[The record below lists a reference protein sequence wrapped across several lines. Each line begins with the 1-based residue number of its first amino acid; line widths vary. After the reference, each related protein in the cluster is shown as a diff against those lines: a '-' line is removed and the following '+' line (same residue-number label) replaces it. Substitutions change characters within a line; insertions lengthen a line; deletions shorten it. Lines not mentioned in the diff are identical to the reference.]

1 MPHRNID
8 AADFDAADL
17 EARVRALEAQCD
29 ALRHDQDVLALGLSH
44 DLRSPLR
51 AIESFSY
58 LLEQRAEQLDD
69 QARDH
74 LRRIREASARVARLV
89 SRLNT
94 YLQAGSAPLDKTDVD
109 LPLLADWC
117 IAELRD
123 ADPQRE
129 PDIGIKLAPG
139 LQVRGDERLLR
150 TVLKELL
157 HNAWTYAAGDRPAR
171 IRIEGER
178 ADDGVHL
185 RIRDDGIGFDS
196 AVATKLG
203 EPFQRL
209 HVATH
214 SEGTGL
220 GIAIATRIVERHG
233 GTLRIE
239 GREGAGTVAH
249 LVLPT

>member
-1 MPHRNID
+1 VPHRNID
-8 AADFDAADL
+8 AVELDAADL
-17 EARVRALEAQCD
+17 EARVRELEAQCN

-44 DLRSPLR
+44 DMRAPLR

-94 YLQAGSAPLDKTDVD
+94 YLQAGSIPLGTTDVD
-109 LPLLADWC
+109 PALLADWC

-123 ADPQRE
+123 ADPQRDT
-129 PDIGIKLAPG
+129 DIGIEIAPG

-150 TVLKELL
+150 TALKELL
-157 HNAWTYAAGDRPAR
+157 HNAWVYAATDRTVR

-185 RIRDDGIGFDS
+185 RIRDEGIGFDP
-196 AVATKLG
+196 ALATKLG

-214 SEGTGL
+214 PEGTGL
-220 GIAIATRIVERHG
+220 GIAIATRIVDRHG
-233 GTLRIE
+233 GALRIE
-239 GREGAGTVAH
+239 GRDGAGTVAH

>member
-8 AADFDAADL
+8 TVETDAADL

-58 LLEQRAEQLDD
+58 LLEQRGTQLDD

-74 LRRIREASARVARLV
+74 LRRIREASARMARLV
-89 SRLNT
+89 SRLNI
-94 YLQAGSAPLDKTDVD
+94 YLQAGSAPLEPTDVD

-117 IAELRD
+117 LADLRD
-123 ADPQRE
+123 ADPQRGTDLVIE
-129 PDIGIKLAPG
+129 IAPG
-139 LQVRGDERLLR
+139 LRVRGDERLLR
-150 TVLKELL
+150 TALGELL
-157 HNAWTYAAGDRPAR
+157 HNAWTYAAADRNVR

-178 ADDGVHL
+178 IDDAVHL
-185 RIRDDGIGFDS
+185 CIRDAGIGFDP
-196 AVATKLG
+196 ALATKLG

-214 SEGTGL
+214 PEGTGL
-220 GIAIATRIVERHG
+220 GLAIAMRIVHRHG

-239 GREGAGTVAH
+239 SIDGAGTVAH
-249 LVLPT
+249 VVLPA